1 MTEIKR
7 VLVTGGCGFVGANLV
22 RLLRLNTGWSIRVV
36 DNLQAGRKSYLNS
49 DTAEVLVGDIA
60 QDDVLQVALEG
71 VDAVV
76 HLASRTGVV
85 PSVENP
91 IQDFFGNP
99 VPTIRVLEACRTR
112 GVDRMVFASSGAAL
126 GGATPPLHE
135 EIVPRP
141 LSPYGAGK
149 LTGEAYCSA
158 YARSFDMNA
167 VSLRFSNVYG
177 PYSQHKGLNAVPTFI
192 KRSLRNQVIEIFG
205 DGSQTRDFIYVDDVC
220 AVIQQCLTTDG
231 LAGEIFQLGT
241 GVETSIRDLARIVQE
256 TTGVSTNIQ
265 FRDRR
270 PGEIYKSHVDISKA
284 REVLGFKPRLDIRH
298 GVAKTTDWYRENW
311 LPATDSTG

>member
-1 MTEIKR
+1 LTEIR
-7 VLVTGGCGFVGANLV
+7 SVLVTGGCGFVGANLV
-22 RLLRLNTGWSIRVV
+22 RLLRLHTEWSIRVV

-49 DTAEVLVGDIA
+49 DMAEVLVGDIA
-60 QDDVLQVALEG
+60 QDAVLQVAVEG

-76 HLASRTGVV
+76 HLASQTGVV
-85 PSVENP
+85 PSVEDP
-91 IQDFFGNP
+91 IQDFYGNP
-99 VPTIRVLEACRTR
+99 LPTIRVLEACRTR
-112 GVDRMVFASSGAAL
+112 GVDRVVFASSGAAL

-158 YARSFDMNA
+158 YASSFGMNA

-177 PYSQHKGLNAVPTFI
+177 PYSQHKSWNAVPNFI
-192 KRSLRNQVIEIFG
+192 KRYLRKQVIEIFG

-220 AVIQQCLTTDG
+220 DAIQQCLMTDG
-231 LAGEIFQLGT
+231 IAGEIFQLGT
-241 GVETSIRDLARIVQE
+241 GVETSIRELASIVQE
-256 TTGVSTNIQ
+256 TTGASTDIR

-270 PGEIYKSHVDISKA
+270 PGEVYKSHVDISKA

-298 GVAKTTDWYRENW
+298 GVTKTTDWYRENW
-311 LPATDSTG
+311 LPAAE